1 MYRKPAVLTTTTVLI
16 HVTVPRISP
25 LPQYKR
31 GCRGVKVLYRK
42 PAVLTTTTVLIH
54 VTVPRIS
61 WSQSIVQEACRAY
74 HNHSFNTCDGPKD
87 FMESKYCTGSLP
99 CLPQPQF

>member
-16 HVTVPRISP
+16 HVTVPRISWS
-25 LPQYKR
+25 QSI
-31 GCRGVKVLYRK
+31 VQE